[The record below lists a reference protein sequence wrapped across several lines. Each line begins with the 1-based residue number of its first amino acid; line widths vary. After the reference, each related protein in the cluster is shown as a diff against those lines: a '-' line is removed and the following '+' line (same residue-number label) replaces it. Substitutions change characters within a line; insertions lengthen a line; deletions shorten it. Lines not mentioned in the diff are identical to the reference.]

1 MMEIFNLYLQPTNE
15 IAAFAYVSYNVPSL
29 LVKEK
34 LSCYQCHNDQPEVFC
49 KFTIINV
56 LILYH
61 SLKFSIVFMVKTDVT
76 SHDHKGKFVVEMN
89 YGFFCKSNV
98 EIDNFPQ
105 DPSPCLIFFIFAFHN
120 PISLELAPMLRRNQM
135 VETKIKLLQMS

>member
-1 MMEIFNLYLQPTNE
+1 MHPAQPTNE
-15 IAAFAYVSYNVPSL
+15 IAAFAYVSDNVPSL

-49 KFTIINV
+49 KFNIINV

-61 SLKFSIVFMVKTDVT
+61 SLKFSIVFMVKMDVI
-76 SHDHKGKFVVEMN
+76 SHDHKGKFVVAMK

-105 DPSPCLIFFIFAFHN
+105 DPSPCLIFYFYLFHK
-120 PISLELAPMLRRNQM
+120 PIPLELAPLLRRNQM
-135 VETKIKLLQMS
+135 VETKINYCKCHDFPF